1 MSIYRW
7 AKLDDQSG
15 PDRSIELTSISG
27 WAGKKPSQEGLVFGS
42 VARLPLVGPEH
53 QWVGRQKNIPGRG
66 GVWEGGAPSLW
77 LRRASVGRPAK
88 NHPRKGWCSGVWRA
102 SRWSAPSISG
112 WAGKKTIPGRV
123 GVWECGAPP
132 VGRPR
137 ASVGRPAETQS
148 NLEHTHRKENTRA
161 EHTGREQQHF
171 RLIDHWKRESVSGS
185 LCIGIKFRF
194 QAHSTIG
201 KCSER
206 GKAAQTQH
214 RALLSHLHR
223 LNSSAPVFC
232 LNGMLRGG
240 CECAESG

>member
-53 QWVGRQKNIPGRG
+53 QWVGR
-66 GVWEGGAPSLW
+66 
-77 LRRASVGRPAK
+77 
-88 NHPRKGWCSGVWRA
+88 
-102 SRWSAPSISG
+102 
-112 WAGKKTIPGRV
+112 KKTIPGRV
-123 GVWECGAPP
+123 GAWECGAPP

-137 ASVGRPAETQS
+137 TSVGRPAETQS

-171 RLIDHWKRESVSGS
+171 RLIDHWKREPVSGS

-201 KCSER
+201 KCFVKPKVR
-206 GKAAQTQH
+206 RKGVLAAS
-214 RALLSHLHR
+214 ALLY
-223 LNSSAPVFC
+223 
-232 LNGMLRGG
+232 
-240 CECAESG
+240 